1 MPCTKT
7 ACDIASIPP
16 KRHGKLLVILQA
28 QLPPLQ
34 AIWEAI
40 FGGRLP
46 HLKQFWGVR
55 LRDWKQFRY
64 RPGAFGANIG
74 SWLLPLQA
82 ILDAFS
88 RGCMYHLKQFSKW
101 GFIHWKQFFSHVPK
115 YIFPKSKQS
124 SSIAREIARCGE
136 ANASPL
142 HVPLHTKL
150 HQVIYIWCKAIK
162 LHVKARLRIDL

>member
-64 RPGAFGANIG
+64 RPGTFGATIG
-74 SWLLPLQA
+74 SWLPPLQA
-82 ILDAFS
+82 IWEAIS
-88 RGCMYHLKQFSKW
+88 GGRMPHLKQFL
-101 GFIHWKQFFSHVPK
+101 GGP
-115 YIFPKSKQS
+115 
-124 SSIAREIARCGE
+124 G
-136 ANASPL
+136 L
-142 HVPLHTKL
+142 
-150 HQVIYIWCKAIK
+150 AI
-162 LHVKARLRIDL
+162 